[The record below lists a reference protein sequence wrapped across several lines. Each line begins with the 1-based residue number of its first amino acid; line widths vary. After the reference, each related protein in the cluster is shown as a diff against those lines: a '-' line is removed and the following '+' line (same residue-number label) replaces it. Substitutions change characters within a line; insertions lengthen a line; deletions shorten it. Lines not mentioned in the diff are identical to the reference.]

1 MQQLVLELAAP
12 PAPAFDNF
20 FSARNTHVLAALQRL
35 ADSAAQGPEGDRFF
49 YLWGP
54 RGSGKSHLLRALVDT
69 VNASRSAETAQPTG
83 PLHAARY
90 VARSESIDSGDGDA
104 CIAVDDVDHLDMV
117 GQLALFDLYNRVRT
131 GNGLLVTA
139 GDRPPVELPL
149 REDLRTRLGAGVV
162 MRLEPLN
169 DEEKAAAI
177 SEHARTLGIALAP
190 ELIDYLLTHVAR
202 DMGTQRAV
210 IDTLD
215 RLSLE
220 RKRAPTLPLLR
231 EVLQRL
237 AQQRDGRR

>member
-1 MQQLVLELAAP
+1 MQQLVLELASP

-20 FSARNTHVLAALQRL
+20 FSARNAHVLAALQRL
-35 ADSAAQGPEGDRFF
+35 AAVTTDHHEGDRFL

-54 RGSGKSHLLRALVDT
+54 RGCGKSHLLRALVNA
-69 VNASRSAETAQPTG
+69 VNGESALP
-83 PLHAARY
+83 AARY
-90 VARSESIDSGDGDA
+90 VAPGESIDAGNGNA

-131 GNGLLVTA
+131 GQGTLVTA
-139 GDRPPVELPL
+139 GDRPPVDLPL

-162 MRLEPLN
+162 LRLEPLN

-177 SEHARTLGIALAP
+177 SEHARTLGISLAP
-190 ELIDYLLTHVAR
+190 ELIEYLLTHVAR

-210 IDTLD
+210 VDTLD

-231 EVLQRL
+231 EVLQRI
-237 AQQRDGRR
+237 AQQRDGRS